1 MTIELP
7 FSYLKKSVLL
17 TVNISEAL
25 NFKQYLLDITLR
37 LSLGS
42 YPRFELTFDLY
53 RSTVA
58 AMVVLHDHQEL
69 KEGWHDQ
76 GVAPVSVSP

>member
-25 NFKQYLLDITLR
+25 NFKQYLLDIALR

-42 YPRFELTFDLY
+42 YPRFELTFDLH
-53 RSTVA
+53 RSIVA

-69 KEGWHDQ
+69 KEG
-76 GVAPVSVSP
+76 